1 MIADNYHQVLNQI
14 TAAKESSPYHQQVS
28 LVAVSKTHP
37 VENILE
43 VYNEGQRD
51 FGENKPQ
58 ELVSKYE
65 QLPKD
70 IRWHMIGHL
79 QTNKVKYIIDKVC
92 MIHSVDSLKLAQVI
106 DKEAQKHGLIMP
118 VLIEINIGEEESK
131 SGIPAQEAAALMKE
145 LACLKHIQVKGLMCI
160 PPAFESENETRNYFS
175 LLRNLSIDIKD
186 RNIDNIQ
193 MEILSMGMSN
203 DYVIAISEGS
213 NIVRVGTSIFGMRDY
228 TNSKR

>member
-1 MIADNYHQVLNQI
+1 MISANYHQVLNRI
-14 TAAKESSPYHQQVS
+14 TAAQENSPFHQHVS

-37 VENILE
+37 VEDILE
-43 VYNEGQRD
+43 VYREGQRD
-51 FGENKPQ
+51 FGENKVQ

-106 DKEAQKHGLIMP
+106 DKEAQKHDLVMP

-131 SGIPAQEAAALMKE
+131 SGIPAREAADLMHD
-145 LACLKHIQVKGLMCI
+145 LAGLKHIKVKGLMCI
-160 PPAFESENETRNYFS
+160 PPAHENEKETRNYFS
-175 LLRNLSIDIKD
+175 SLRNLSIDIKD

-193 MEILSMGMSN
+193 MEILSMGMSD